1 MGKENRKAGKK
12 EYICT
17 SVSISK
23 EEKDTFKPL
32 SIFANSLYIPFLL
45 EKAENLSEAGPYRI
59 HNMGV
64 KLSADKK
71 DTYKKLCTT
80 LKNKNISFSE
90 YYKRYY
96 SEFTEYLKEYLKKN
110 NGNGNGKQLEKLKA
124 NLNVR
129 EIKKIAEEA

>member
-1 MGKENRKAGKK
+1 MDIRRVFYNLNIAHKLRGLRIKDKLTLLRKPRQYDNMYRSVFMENETKKRGEGKK

-45 EKAENLSEAGPYRI
+45 EKAEGLAESDPYRI

-71 DTYKKLCTT
+71 DTYK
-80 LKNKNISFSE
+80 
-90 YYKRYY
+90 Y
-96 SEFTEYLKEYLKKN
+96 TE
-110 NGNGNGKQLEKLKA
+110 
-124 NLNVR
+124 
-129 EIKKIAEEA
+129 